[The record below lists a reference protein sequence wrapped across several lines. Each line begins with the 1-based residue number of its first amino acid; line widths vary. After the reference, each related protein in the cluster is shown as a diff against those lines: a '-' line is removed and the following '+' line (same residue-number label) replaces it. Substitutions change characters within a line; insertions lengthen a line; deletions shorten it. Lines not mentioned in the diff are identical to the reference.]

1 MPNIGFKHSEES
13 KKRIAEA
20 LRGNSYAKGYKFTK
34 EQRKNM
40 SVALRGKKKSDDMRY
55 KLASSISGENHWN
68 WQGGKTDDKERIR
81 NTVQYKDWRRKVFE
95 RDGFRCVECG
105 DDKGGNLEADH
116 IKRFSNNPEL
126 RFVLENGRTLCRLCH
141 RKTPNYGAR
150 KEALI
155 YA

>member
-1 MPNIGFKHSEES
+1 MPNIGFKHSEET

-34 EQRKNM
+34 AQRVRM
-40 SVALRGKKKSDDMRY
+40 SASLKGKKKSDSMRY

-68 WQGGKTDDKERIR
+68 WQGGKTDQKEAIR
-81 NTVQYKDWRRKVFE
+81 NSVLYKDWRRKVFE
-95 RDGFRCVECG
+95 RDGYACVECG
-105 DDKGGNLEADH
+105 DDMGGNLEADH
-116 IKRFSNNPEL
+116 IKSFAKHPEL
-126 RFVLENGRTLCRLCH
+126 RFDINNGRTLCKDCH

-150 KEALI
+150 KEALS